1 MSPVLEQNKKKLDE
15 LEKLYL
21 EATTRADYLSKA
33 NEGFGLAKKTS
44 FKFRDSQFS
53 VIQDRSVTFPPIITL
68 LVSGETAPN
77 AVAIKNANKALAAFR
92 NKLDSLRKAHQEASD
107 NTPPKP
113 RGFFKR
119 LFSPVPKTWPELES
133 FRTLLQDV
141 ASSENV
147 EEARKIADW
156 PTVEK
161 EVDLQELYSSGRSSA
176 KEEAS
181 RLIFSDLNVPKK
193 SVCSLFD
200 PSDFEAPKRNSSHHY
215 RINSALDHANR
226 VVAEFIRQ
234 QCRVINQQDSQKM
247 LQKMNIEK
255 LREAT
260 TGKIRLSPEL
270 ANYGYSSVLDVFNA
284 PTSALERVP
293 GIGPQTA
300 ERMKAAAQTLYSEQ
314 NSSERV
320 VIGNTPTNE
329 AKAITAA
336 VQYLIA
342 RRDKAEKAKSLLSE
356 LDDTVRTLS
365 NLFYNDTTLLISP
378 SADLEK
384 ELLDSLALVEEAQS
398 KIVNLHFTTQDTT
411 SAWSDYTNRPA
422 FYQAFIH
429 DLLGIETPEAGLEFL
444 SKKTIDSIRKL
455 ELNTSLM
462 RDIYLRGYQLFAA
475 KFLVVQ
481 KKMLLGDE
489 MGLGKTLQAISAA
502 AHISAGLKQQKK
514 VARILVVVP
523 ASLLVNWER
532 EITKFSKLSTHVA
545 HGPHRQSSSN
555 AWNKSGGMLVTTYDS
570 LKTLDLETPAF
581 VIVDEAHMVKNPS
594 TQRTKAVVKQLNRA
608 EYIMLMTGTP
618 LENRLSEFA
627 ILMSYLNPS
636 LVSKLSSETRP
647 QQFKRKIAPYYLRR
661 NQTDVLDELPEKVE
675 TLEWVELNRKDS
687 QIYREAI
694 ADGAWMSARRAAII
708 SGKHSSKMER
718 IRELVELAKDE
729 GKNVIIF
736 SYFRDVLSL
745 LAQEFEQEAVGVIDG
760 SISAKKR
767 QELVDELGKS
777 GHVLLAQI
785 TAGGVG
791 LNIQHSSVVILAEI
805 QVKPSLEDQAI
816 ARAHRMGQINV
827 VNVYRIVGK
836 NTVDER
842 LLEVTAQKRELF
854 DGFAR
859 EADSAK
865 VYDAKDVTEIKVAKD
880 IIKKE
885 RKRLEIR
892 SDKPVNL
899 NRT

>member
-1 MSPVLEQNKKKLDE
+1 MSPVLEQTKKKLDE
-15 LEKLYL
+15 LEKLYQ
-21 EATTRADYLSKA
+21 EATTRAHHLSKA
-33 NEGFGLAKKTS
+33 NDGFEVSKRTS
-44 FKFRDSQFS
+44 FNFRDSQFS
-53 VIQDRSVTFPPIITL
+53 VFQDRSVTFPPIITL
-68 LVSGETAPN
+68 LASGETAPDAAAIAN
-77 AVAIKNANKALAAFR
+77 AQKTLSSFR
-92 NKLDSLRKAHQEASD
+92 NKLDALRKAHQEAS
-107 NTPPKP
+107 NSAPQKP
-113 RGFFKR
+113 RGFFKS
-119 LFSPVPKTWPELES
+119 LFSSIPKTWPELEE
-133 FRTLLQDV
+133 FRTLLEDV
-141 ASSENV
+141 TSSKNLKNV
-147 EEARKIADW
+147 QTIADW
-156 PTVEK
+156 PTGEK
-161 EVDLQELYSSGRSSA
+161 KVGLKKLYNSGHSSA
-176 KEEAS
+176 REEAS
-181 RLIFSDLNVPKK
+181 RLIFSELNAPKR

-200 PSDFEAPKRNSSHHY
+200 PSDFQTPKQNGSHEY

-226 VVAEFIRQ
+226 VVSAFIRQ
-234 QCRVINQQDSQKM
+234 QCRVINQQNSQKM
-247 LQKMNIEK
+247 LQKMSIEK

-270 ANYGYSSVLDVFNA
+270 ANYGFSSVLDVFAA

-300 ERMKAAAQTLYSEQ
+300 ERMKAAAQTLYNEQ
-314 NSSERV
+314 NNSERA
-320 VIGNTPTNE
+320 VIGSTPTNE

-356 LDDTVRTLS
+356 LDDAIRTFS
-365 NLFYNDTTLLISP
+365 NLLYVDTTLLISP
-378 SADLEK
+378 SSDLEK
-384 ELLDSLALVEEAQS
+384 ELLESLALVEKAQS
-398 KIVNLHFTTQDTT
+398 EIVNLHFTTQDTS

-429 DLLGIETPEAGLEFL
+429 DLLGIDTPEAGLEFL
-444 SKKTIDSIRKL
+444 NKKTIDSIRKL

-514 VARILVVVP
+514 AARILVVVP

-532 EITKFSKLSTHVA
+532 EIKKFSTLSTHVA
-545 HGPHRQSSSN
+545 HGPHRQSASS

-570 LKTLDLETPAF
+570 LKTLDLEAPAF

-627 ILMSYLNPS
+627 VLMSYLNPP
-636 LVSKLSSETRP
+636 LARKLSSETRP

-708 SGKHSSKMER
+708 SGEHSSKMER
-718 IRELVELAKDE
+718 IRELVVLAKDE

-745 LAQEFEQEAVGVIDG
+745 LAQAFEQEAVGVIDG

-827 VNVYRIVGK
+827 VNVHRIVGK

-880 IIKKE
+880 IIEQE
-885 RKRLEIR
+885 RKRLEIH

-899 NRT
+899 NRN

>member
-1 MSPVLEQNKKKLDE
+1 MPPVLEQTKKKLDE

-21 EATTRADYLSKA
+21 EATTRAHHLSKA
-33 NEGFGLAKKTS
+33 NDGFELSKRTS

-53 VIQDRSVTFPPIITL
+53 VIQDRSVTFPPTITL
-68 LVSGETAPN
+68 LASGETAPN
-77 AVAIKNANKALAAFR
+77 AAAIANAQKTLSSFR
-92 NKLDSLRKAHQEASD
+92 NKLDALKKAHQEAS
-107 NTPPKP
+107 NSAPQKP
-113 RGFFKR
+113 RGFFKS
-119 LFSPVPKTWPELES
+119 LFSSVPKTWPELER
-133 FRTLLQDV
+133 FRALLEDV
-141 ASSENV
+141 ASSDNV
-147 EEARKIADW
+147 EEARRVADW
-156 PTVEK
+156 PSGEK
-161 EVDLQELYSSGRSSA
+161 KVGLKELYNSGHSSA
-176 KEEAS
+176 REEAS
-181 RLIFSDLNVPKK
+181 RLIFSELNAPKR

-200 PSDFEAPKRNSSHHY
+200 TSDFQAPKQNGSHRY
-215 RINSALDHANR
+215 QINSALDHANS
-226 VVAEFIRQ
+226 VVAEFIRH

-270 ANYGYSSVLDVFNA
+270 ASYGYSSVLDVFAA

-300 ERMKAAAQTLYSEQ
+300 ERMKAAAQTLYNEQ
-314 NSSERV
+314 NNSERA
-320 VIGNTPTNE
+320 VIGSTPTNE

-342 RRDKAEKAKSLLSE
+342 RRDKAAKAELLLSE
-356 LDDTVRTLS
+356 LDDTIRTLS
-365 NLFYNDTTLLISP
+365 NLLYVDTTLLISP
-378 SADLEK
+378 SSDLEK
-384 ELLDSLALVEEAQS
+384 ELLESLALVEEAQS
-398 KIVNLHFTTQDTT
+398 KIVNLHFTTQDT
-411 SAWSDYTNRPA
+411 SDAWSDYTNRPA

-429 DLLGIETPEAGLEFL
+429 DLLGIDAPEAGLEFL
-444 SKKTIDSIRKL
+444 NKKTIDSIRKL

-514 VARILVVVP
+514 AARILVVVP

-532 EITKFSKLSTHVA
+532 EIKKFSTLSTHVA
-545 HGPHRQSSSN
+545 HGPHRQSAGS

-570 LKTLDLETPAF
+570 LKTLDLEAPAF

-627 ILMSYLNPS
+627 VLMSYLNPS
-636 LVSKLSSETRP
+636 LARKLSSETRP

-694 ADGAWMSARRAAII
+694 AEGAWMSARRAAII

-718 IRELVELAKDE
+718 IRELVDLAKDE

-745 LAQEFEQEAVGVIDG
+745 LAQTFEQVAVGVIDG

-827 VNVYRIVGK
+827 VNVHRIVGK

-880 IIKKE
+880 IIEQE

-899 NRT
+899 NRS